1 MAKKKKQKK
10 RLNINISAYK
20 EFVKQRKTAIVISL
34 CNVAILLLLS
44 YLINNQA
51 IFTGEDL
58 NQYAWMEWIKD
69 KCGLSKEIQEKKDA
83 VFINV
88 AYDKQLVERHDEYG
102 MTVGNVDITDRAKL
116 HSFLETLQ
124 KTNTYKYIFM
134 DIRFEKGFDSPI
146 DSALFSQIK
155 NMRNIVIAN
164 HEDIKL
170 LDPSLSTKTALN
182 DYRTTIIES
191 NFVRYEYVKHGQIS
205 VPLFAYREL
214 TGNNIDKH
222 FLFYTCNHRLCY
234 KSLFINSPV
243 EDWSEFNDQ
252 DIKMYYNLGNDLL
265 DNYSDKDIALL
276 TKNKYVVIGDMVE
289 DMHDTYSGSKPGSVI
304 TYYAFLA
311 LLNGEHF
318 VRYSLL
324 FFLGLLYF
332 VISTS
337 LFESSSIIERIPYIR
352 KTKSKFIHFCA
363 SLIEYTFLLLIVM
376 IALNMLLGIA
386 TSIMLPSIY
395 FAIQKTYINYK
406 REKI

>member
-1 MAKKKKQKK
+1 MMTKKKKKAK
-10 RLNINISAYK
+10 IKINLTPYK
-20 EFVKQRKTAIVISL
+20 EFIKKRKMAIIISL
-34 CNVAILLLLS
+34 CNVVVLLFLS
-44 YLINNQA
+44 YFISNQA

-69 KCGLSKEIQEKKDA
+69 KCGLSREIQEK
-83 VFINV
+83 
-88 AYDKQLVERHDEYG
+88 QLIDRHDDYG

-116 HSFLETLQ
+116 NSFLDILQ
-124 KTNTYKYIFM
+124 KTNAYKYIFM
-134 DIRFEKGFDSPI
+134 DIRFEKGFDSPM
-146 DSALFSQIK
+146 DSALLSQIK
-155 NMRNIVIAN
+155 SMRNIVIAN
-164 HEDIKL
+164 HDDIKL
-170 LDPSLSTKTALN
+170 LDPSLSIKTALN
-182 DYRTTIIES
+182 DYPTTIIES
-191 NFVRYEYVKHGQIS
+191 NFVRYEYVKHGHIS
-205 VPLFAYREL
+205 VPLFAYHEL
-214 TGNNIDKH
+214 TGNTINKH

-252 DIKMYYNLGNDLL
+252 DVKMYYNLGYDLL
-265 DNYSDKDIALL
+265 DNYSDKDIEML

-289 DMHDTYSGSKPGSVI
+289 DVHDTYSGSKPGSVI
-304 TYYAFLA
+304 TYYAFIA

-332 VISTS
+332 VISLS

-363 SLIEYTFLLLIVM
+363 SLMEYTFLLLIAM

-386 TSIMLPSIY
+386 TSIMLPSIF

-406 REKI
+406 REKL